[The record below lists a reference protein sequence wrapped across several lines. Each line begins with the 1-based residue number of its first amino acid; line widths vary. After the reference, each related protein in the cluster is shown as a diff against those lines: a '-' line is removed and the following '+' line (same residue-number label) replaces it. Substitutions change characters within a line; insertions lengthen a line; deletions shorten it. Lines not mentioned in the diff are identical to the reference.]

1 MTTPALPLPDLAFL
15 AISPQAV
22 ILITALVVLFLDL
35 FVPRVEKI
43 NITLTSLT
51 GVVIAII
58 ASQSLNPS
66 GEALFSGLVIRDGW
80 SVYLDQLFLLGTG
93 LVLLLSHHYAERHGL
108 EAYGEYTV
116 LLLLATLGM
125 MTVSISADL
134 VTVFLGIELL
144 SLCLYVLAGFNK
156 SSLASGE
163 AAVKY
168 FLLGAFSTGF
178 FVYGLAFLF
187 GVCHTTSLVA
197 IGQAAAGEEG
207 TPLLVLGFA
216 LVLVG
221 LGFKITLVPF
231 HMWAPDVYQG
241 APTPVTAWIAAG
253 SKVAGFA
260 ALARLFSL
268 PGLSFAPLGHLWVNG
283 VWLLSLATM
292 IVGNAGALAQT
303 DIKRLLAYSSVAHG
317 GYLAMAFT
325 ANNVVGL
332 EAMFFYLA
340 AYLFTTIGAFGIVLL
355 ASRNGEECH
364 SLADYSG
371 FARQHP
377 LQAGLMAVF
386 LLSLAGMPFT
396 AGFVGK
402 LWLFGAAIEARYYG
416 LAVAGI
422 LTTLLSFYYY
432 LRVIVYMYMREPE
445 AGTVFDPPAL
455 SGTIAAGLAAA
466 GVVLLGVFPNLV
478 WKIFAEQLGGL

>member
-1 MTTPALPLPDLAFL
+1 MTTPPPPFPDLAFM
-15 AISPQAV
+15 AVSPQAV
-22 ILITALVVLFLDL
+22 LLITALVILLLDL
-35 FVPRVEKI
+35 FVKNVEKI
-43 NITLTSLT
+43 NITLTALT
-51 GVVIAII
+51 GVVTAYICTQGL
-58 ASQSLNPS
+58 SVSD
-66 GEALFSGLVIRDGW
+66 EAVFAGMVLRDGW
-80 SVYLDQLFLLGTG
+80 SIYLDQLFLAGTA
-93 LVLLLSHHYAERHGL
+93 LIVLLSHLYAERQGMD
-108 EAYGEYTV
+108 AYGEFTV
-116 LLLLATLGM
+116 LMLFATLGM
-125 MTVSISADL
+125 MVISISADL
-134 VTVFLGIELL
+134 VTVFIGIELL
-144 SLCLYVLAGFNK
+144 SICLYVLTGFTK

-163 AAVKY
+163 AAMKY

-178 FVYGLAFLF
+178 FIYGLAFLF
-187 GVCHTTSLVA
+187 GVCHTTNLVA

-221 LGFKITLVPF
+221 LGFKISLVPF

-268 PGLSFAPLGHLWVNG
+268 PGLSFAPLSGLWVNG

-325 ANNVVGL
+325 ANSVVGL
-332 EAMFFYLA
+332 EALFFYLA

-364 SLADYSG
+364 SLADFSG
-371 FARQHP
+371 LARQHP
-377 LQAGLMAVF
+377 LLAGLMAVF

-402 LWLFGAAIEARYYG
+402 LWLFGAAIEARYYV
-416 LAVAGI
+416 LAVTGI
-422 LTTLLSFYYY
+422 LTTMLSFYYY
-432 LRVIVYMYMREPE
+432 LRVIVYMYMRESE
-445 AGTVFDPPAL
+445 TGTVFDPPAL
-455 SGTIAAGLAAA
+455 SGTIAAGLAAV
-466 GVVLLGVFPNLV
+466 GVVLLGVFPNLA
-478 WKIFAEQLGGL
+478 WKIFAEQLRGL